1 LANEHIIQVTTSASP
16 FRRTSHSSTV
26 VAWGSD
32 DDFEFPRT
40 ERPRD
45 KLLAASLFVLSSAT
59 FVVWGGWRLISSIL
73 EFIGVRGRRYRSR
86 A

>member
-1 LANEHIIQVTTSASP
+1 MTILTNERIIQAITGGSRS
-16 FRRTSHSSTV
+16 RRTSHSFTV
-26 VAWGSD
+26 VAWESD

-45 KLLAASLFVLSSAT
+45 KLLTASLFVLSTAT

-73 EFIGVRGRRYRSR
+73 EFTGVR
-86 A
+86 

>member
-1 LANEHIIQVTTSASP
+1 MTILTNERVVVQVITSGSRS
-16 FRRTSHSSTV
+16 RRTSRSSTV
-26 VAWGSD
+26 VAWESD

-45 KLLAASLFVLSSAT
+45 KLLTASLFVLSTAT

-73 EFIGVRGRRYRSR
+73 EFTGVR
-86 A
+86 

>member
-1 LANEHIIQVTTSASP
+1 MTILTNERIIQVITSGS
-16 FRRTSHSSTV
+16 RSQSTSHSSTV
-26 VAWGSD
+26 IAWESD

-45 KLLAASLFVLSSAT
+45 KLLTASLFVLSTAT

-73 EFIGVRGRRYRSR
+73 EFTGVR
-86 A
+86 

>member
-1 LANEHIIQVTTSASP
+1 MTILTNERVVQVITSGSRS
-16 FRRTSHSSTV
+16 RRTSRSSTV
-26 VAWGSD
+26 AAWESD

-45 KLLAASLFVLSSAT
+45 KLLTASLFVLSTAT

-73 EFIGVRGRRYRSR
+73 EFTGVR
-86 A
+86 

>member
-1 LANEHIIQVTTSASP
+1 MTILTNVRIIQLITSGSRS
-16 FRRTSHSSTV
+16 RRTSHSSPV
-26 VAWGSD
+26 VVWGCD

-45 KLLAASLFVLSSAT
+45 KLLTATLFVLSTAT

-73 EFIGVRGRRYRSR
+73 EFIGVR
-86 A
+86 

>member
-1 LANEHIIQVTTSASP
+1 MTILTNDRIVPVITSGS
-16 FRRTSHSSTV
+16 RSRSTSHSSTV
-26 VAWGSD
+26 IAWESD

-45 KLLAASLFVLSSAT
+45 KLLTASLFVLSTAT

-73 EFIGVRGRRYRSR
+73 EFTGVR
-86 A
+86 